1 MRHWLK
7 RQGNRRNRDLENE
20 LEAHVRMAA
29 ADSVAHGKP
38 PEEGRGHARR
48 ELGDAA
54 VITDV
59 IGTQWEWFRLD
70 AITRDIRY
78 ALRQLRR
85 SPTFALTAILA
96 LALGIGPNVAIFSII
111 WATFLG
117 PAPYPDADH
126 LVVVWNHYKGE
137 RIPTSGDEYAQF
149 AAQSHS
155 FQSLSFQSWLVLH
168 LTDADHTPNVEGGLS
183 ITPGLNSRTML
194 QPMLLGRDFLPD
206 EGNPGNDHVVIMSH
220 WLWQH
225 RYTSDPN
232 ILGKSILIDDEPYTV
247 VGVMQASPRESNGG
261 VGFTVP
267 IRLMPG
273 VHTNQ
278 FGVVM
283 GRLKP
288 GVTLAQ
294 AQAELSILEKTL
306 REQHGGDQA
315 PNAFSLTVEHLRND
329 WLDLKTQRNLW
340 LLFYAVSLVL
350 LIACANIANLLLA
363 RGSSRTQEL
372 AVRSVLG
379 ASRGQIF
386 FQLFTES
393 LTLALF
399 GDALG
404 IALGWVIMKL
414 GLVYLPSLAIESS
427 ETVVQINLPVLGFAF
442 VIALLAG
449 IAAGCAPSLRSTRV
463 NESEALKQGRR
474 SAGGRGCTPLQSF
487 LVTGEIALALILLAG
502 SGLALHSFWNLS
514 HIDLG
519 FRADHILTA
528 ELWRADTANR
538 GGKQTFS
545 PPEQVV
551 AQQRQLLERVRAI
564 PGVSD
569 AALTSTLPMHGF
581 DTLPFAVAGKPVDRA
596 HMPTAD
602 FEAATPSYFGT
613 FGIRLVRG
621 RFLNDEDGLQSP
633 PVLMVNEAFVR
644 RYIATGDPLNHQLLL
659 ELPSYVSVGG
669 AVSRI
674 PITREYQ
681 IVGVLHDVLNNEHLT
696 GTVQPAMYVSRWQ
709 MPQRYANI
717 AVRTLGIDPATIV
730 GPLQHAVS
738 SAVPGTAIDHVQTM
752 MELLDEQTSGDRF
765 QMILFGA
772 FAAVAL
778 LLSAVGIYGVMSFAV
793 AQRTHEI
800 GVRMA
805 LGAQHSDVVRLIMGS
820 GFRMALAGLGIG
832 LAGALALGRL
842 MRSTLYGVQAAD
854 LSSLA
859 TVAVLLLAVAL
870 VACWVP
876 ARHSAAVDPMQAL
889 RNE

>member
-1 MRHWLK
+1 
-7 RQGNRRNRDLENE
+7 
-20 LEAHVRMAA
+20 
-29 ADSVAHGKP
+29 
-38 PEEGRGHARR
+38 
-48 ELGDAA
+48 
-54 VITDV
+54 
-59 IGTQWEWFRLD
+59 
-70 AITRDIRY
+70 
-78 ALRQLRR
+78 
-85 SPTFALTAILA
+85 
-96 LALGIGPNVAIFSII
+96 
-111 WATFLG
+111 
-117 PAPYPDADH
+117 
-126 LVVVWNHYKGE
+126 
-137 RIPTSGDEYAQF
+137 
-149 AAQSHS
+149 
-155 FQSLSFQSWLVLH
+155 
-168 LTDADHTPNVEGGLS
+168 
-183 ITPGLNSRTML
+183 
-194 QPMLLGRDFLPD
+194 
-206 EGNPGNDHVVIMSH
+206 
-220 WLWQH
+220 
-225 RYTSDPN
+225 
-232 ILGKSILIDDEPYTV
+232 
-247 VGVMQASPRESNGG
+247 
-261 VGFTVP
+261 
-267 IRLMPG
+267 MPG

-278 FGVVM
+278 FGAVM

-294 AQAELSILEKTL
+294 AQAELSSLEKTL
-306 REQHGGDQA
+306 REQHGGDQD

-329 WLDLKTQRNLW
+329 WLDPKTQRNLW

-372 AVRSVLG
+372 AVRSALG

-386 FQLFTES
+386 VQLFTES

-399 GDALG
+399 GGALG
-404 IALGWVIMKL
+404 LLFGWAIMKL
-414 GLVYLPSLAIESS
+414 GLVYLPSLAIQSS
-427 ETVVQINLPVLGFAF
+427 DTVVQMNLPVLGFAF

-449 IAAGCAPSLRSTRV
+449 IAAGCAPSLRSGRV

-474 SAGGRGCTPLQSF
+474 SAGGRGRTPLQAA
-487 LVTGEIALALILLAG
+487 LVTGEIAMALILLAG

-528 ELWRADTANR
+528 ELWRGSNTMR
-538 GGKQTFS
+538 GRYTS
-545 PPEQVV
+545 LPPEQVV
-551 AQQRQLLERVRAI
+551 AQQRQLLERIRAV
-564 PGVSD
+564 PGVFD

-581 DTLPFAVAGKPVDRA
+581 DTFPFAVAGKPVDRA

-602 FEAATPSYFGT
+602 LQAVTPSYFGT

-621 RFLNDEDGLQSP
+621 RFLNDEDSLQSP
-633 PVLMVNEAFVR
+633 PVVMVNESFVR
-644 RYIATGDPLNHQLLL
+644 RYLSGGDPLTHQLLVPL
-659 ELPSYVSVGG
+659 VSAAG
-669 AVSRI
+669 AGSKI
-674 PITREYQ
+674 PAMREYQ

-696 GTVQPAMYVSRWQ
+696 GTVQPGMYVSRWQ
-709 MPQRYANI
+709 MPERYANI
-717 AVRTLGIDPATIV
+717 AVRTLGLDPVLIGA
-730 GPLQHAVS
+730 PLQHAVS
-738 SAVPGTAIDHVQTM
+738 SAMPGAAIDHVQTM
-752 MELLDEQTSGDRF
+752 TELLDEERSPDRF

-805 LGAQHSDVVRLIMGS
+805 LGARQRDVIRLIVGS

-854 LSSLA
+854 LASLA
-859 TVAVLLLAVAL
+859 TVVVLLLAVAL

-876 ARHSAAVDPMQAL
+876 ARHSAAVDPMHAL

>member
-1 MRHWLK
+1 MRRWSK
-7 RQGNRRNRDLENE
+7 WQWNRRSNDLEDE
-20 LEAHVRMAA
+20 LEAHVRLAA
-29 ADSVAHGKP
+29 ADRVA
-38 PEEGRGHARR
+38 RGETAEQARANAVR
-48 ELGDAA
+48 ELGNA
-54 VITDV
+54 DV
-59 IGTQWEWFRLD
+59 IADVIRRQRGWLRLET
-70 AITRDIRY
+70 ILRDIRY

-85 SPTFALTAILA
+85 SPAFALTAILA

-111 WATFLG
+111 WATFLA
-117 PAPYPDADH
+117 PPPYPNANQ

-137 RIPTSGDEYAQF
+137 RISTPGDDYAQF

-155 FQSLSFQSWLVLH
+155 FQSLSFSSWLVLH
-168 LTDADHTPNVEGGLS
+168 LTDADHTPNVEGGLP
-183 ITPGLNSRTML
+183 ITPGLNSRTIR

-206 EGNPGNDHVVIMSH
+206 EGDPGNNHAVILSH
-220 WLWQH
+220 WLWQN

-247 VGVMQASPRESNGG
+247 VGVMQASPHESGGG
-261 VGFTVP
+261 VEFTVP

-273 VHTNQ
+273 LPTKH

-294 AQAELSILEKTL
+294 AQAELSVLERTL
-306 REQHGGDQA
+306 QKQRGGQD
-315 PNAFSLTVEHLRND
+315 PNAFSLTVEHFRNN
-329 WLDLKTQRNLW
+329 WLALKTQRNLW
-340 LLFYAVSLVL
+340 LLLYAVSLVL

-372 AVRSVLG
+372 AVRSALG

-386 FQLFTES
+386 VQLFTES

-399 GDALG
+399 GGVLG
-404 IALGWVIMKL
+404 IALGWAIMKL
-414 GLVYLPSLAIESS
+414 SLVYLPSLAVESS
-427 ETVVQINLPVLGFAF
+427 DTLVQINLPVLGFAF
-442 VIALLAG
+442 IIAVLAG
-449 IAAGCAPSLRSTRV
+449 IAAGCAPSLRSARV
-463 NESEALKQGRR
+463 NESEALKQGGR
-474 SAGGRGCTPLQSF
+474 SGGGRGCTRLQSV
-487 LVTGEIALALILLAG
+487 LVTGEIALALILLGG

-519 FRADHILTA
+519 FRPDHVLTA
-528 ELWRADTANR
+528 ELWRGDNAKR
-538 GGKQTFS
+538 GGKYTS
-545 PPEQVV
+545 PPPEQVV
-551 AQQRQLLERVRAI
+551 MQQRQLLDRVCAL

-569 AALTSTLPMHGF
+569 AALASSLPMHGF
-581 DTLPFAVAGKPVDRA
+581 ETFPFAIAGQPVDRT

-602 FEAATPSYFGT
+602 FEAVTPSYFRT
-613 FGIRLVRG
+613 FGIRLVKG

-633 PVLMVNEAFVR
+633 PVVMVNETFVR
-644 RYIATGDPLNHQLLL
+644 RYISGGDPLSHQLLL

-669 AVSRI
+669 AASKM
-674 PITREYQ
+674 TAMREYQ
-681 IVGVLHDVLNNEHLT
+681 IVGIFHDVLNNEHLT
-696 GTVQPAMYVSRWQ
+696 GAVQPEMYVSRWQ
-709 MPQRYANI
+709 TAMRHANI

-730 GPLQHAVS
+730 DPLQHAVS
-738 SAVPGTAIDHVQTM
+738 SAMPGAAIDHVQTM
-752 MELLDEQTSGDRF
+752 MEVLDEQTSPDRF
-765 QMILFGA
+765 EMILFGA
-772 FAAVAL
+772 FAVLAL
-778 LLSAVGIYGVMSFAV
+778 LLAAVGIYGVMSFAV

-805 LGAQHSDVVRLIMGS
+805 LGARQSDVMRLIVGS
-820 GFRMALAGLGIG
+820 GLRMALAGLGIG
-832 LAGALALGRL
+832 LAGALALGQL

-859 TVAVLLLAVAL
+859 TVAVLLFAVAL

-876 ARHSAAVDPMQAL
+876 ARRSVAVDPTQAL